1 MSPILDDPRGTFTGG
16 GGVGNVSAPTL
27 GSGKRLTL
35 NLGVIVQPY
44 RSESKSAGAVTTGD
58 VAQWLEKRYGVMEV
72 FARVHSRV
80 IENALVTS
88 VEGALEAL
96 VMGRRVDPFAR
107 ATQAITTRFKRYIN
121 SYEAER
127 VGIPGTPTGAA
138 LRGVSH
144 RLAHPYRKSNP
155 RRPSFRDTGT
165 YEASA
170 VTWVSS

>member
-1 MSPILDDPRGTFTGG
+1 MSPILDDTRGTFTGG
-16 GGVGNVSAPTL
+16 GGSISAPTL
-27 GSGKRLTL
+27 GSGKSLTL

-58 VAQWLEKRYGVMEV
+58 VANWLEKRYAVMEV
-72 FARVHSRV
+72 FTRVHSRV
-80 IENALVTS
+80 IENALFTS
-88 VEGALEAL
+88 TQGALEAL
-96 VMGRRVDPFAR
+96 FMGRRVDPFAR
-107 ATQAITTRFKRYIN
+107 GTQAITTRFKQYIN

-144 RLAHPYRKSNP
+144 RRAHPYAKSNP

-165 YEASA
+165 YVGSA